1 MIDIRIL
8 ATGSAGNA
16 YILQNGAGALLIEAG
31 ISFRKIVRAIDY
43 DLSRLDRVL
52 ISHEHADHSMA
63 ARQLVR
69 IGAPV
74 SMSAGT
80 AAALDLDAN
89 LIDIVK
95 SERQYDFGHWN
106 ILPFTTEHDAAEPL
120 GFLISDNQGEKI
132 CYITDSAYVR
142 YRFEGV
148 TRWIVEAN
156 PDTCRFPDVSVETEY
171 GWDKKV
177 KMLAPVFTGALG
189 STEIARKNWDHF
201 AVGAALS
208 GVTLVCGENV
218 CGIDPQLELDANGK
232 IIDSPEMRLQS
243 ASTHIPPIGSQRP
256 SATRRRISSNRA
268 GWSWWMNSYNWGCD
282 WLK

>member
-156 PDTCRFPDVSVETEY
+156 YCER
-171 GWDKKV
+171 
-177 KMLAPVFTGALG
+177 M
-189 STEIARKNWDHF
+189 I
-201 AVGAALS
+201 
-208 GVTLVCGENV
+208 
-218 CGIDPQLELDANGK
+218 DANAHLPEKIKQRIRRNHFEIENLKEFFKNQDLSKTREVFLIHLSDENSDEALFVDQIEKIVGK
-232 IIDSPEMRLQS
+232 PVYYLPFANFR
-243 ASTHIPPIGSQRP
+243 TF
-256 SATRRRISSNRA
+256 N
-268 GWSWWMNSYNWGCD
+268 
-282 WLK
+282 